1 MCCCYNAIEL
11 SPDNSQAY
19 YNLGVLLS
27 EEGNKTR
34 TKKTLSNC
42 L

>member
-1 MCCCYNAIEL
+1 M

-34 TKKTLSNC
+34 TKKNSFKLPII
-42 L
+42 

>member
-1 MCCCYNAIEL
+1 M